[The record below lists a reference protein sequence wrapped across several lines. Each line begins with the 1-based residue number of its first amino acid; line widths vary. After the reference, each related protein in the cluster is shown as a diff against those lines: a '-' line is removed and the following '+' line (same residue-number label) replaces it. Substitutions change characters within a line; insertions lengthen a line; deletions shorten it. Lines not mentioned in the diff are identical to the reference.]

1 MLPVKEVQ
9 LQQTVFYASVA
20 AWLIFL
26 AATDIINREI
36 SNWVTLPSLA
46 IGVLYA
52 CLSRLELVPLVL
64 AVIFLMLSEVPW
76 AASVVIAMPMLF
88 VFPDYEAMIVGFCV
102 AVVMWKARV
111 IGGADAK
118 VLMTLSMLV
127 PDMRMIL
134 FVISGWLLVD
144 LARLVYRFVRHRQQ
158 EGIPIPAL
166 PAIASGGVV
175 YCMLMLI
182 R

>member
-1 MLPVKEVQ
+1 MQE
-9 LQQTVFYASVA
+9 TVFYASVA

-26 AATDIINREI
+26 AATDIVNREV
-36 SNWVTLPSLA
+36 SNWVTIPSLA
-46 IGVLYA
+46 IGILYA

-88 VFPDYEAMIVGFCV
+88 VFPDYEAIIAGLCV

-118 VLMTLSMLV
+118 VLMTLSMLI
-127 PDMRMIL
+127 PDMML

-144 LARLVYRFVRHRQQ
+144 LARLVYRFTRSRQRESIQ
-158 EGIPIPAL
+158 IPAL

>member
-1 MLPVKEVQ
+1 MQE
-9 LQQTVFYASVA
+9 TVFYASVA

-36 SNWVTLPSLA
+36 SNWVTIPSLA

-76 AASVVIAMPMLF
+76 AASVVVAMPMLF
-88 VFPDYEAMIVGFCV
+88 AFPAYEAIIVGLCLAV
-102 AVVMWKARV
+102 AMWKARI

-118 VLMTLSMLV
+118 VLMTLSMLI
-127 PDMRMIL
+127 PDMRMMM

-144 LARLVYRFVRHRQQ
+144 LARLVYRLVRHRQQ